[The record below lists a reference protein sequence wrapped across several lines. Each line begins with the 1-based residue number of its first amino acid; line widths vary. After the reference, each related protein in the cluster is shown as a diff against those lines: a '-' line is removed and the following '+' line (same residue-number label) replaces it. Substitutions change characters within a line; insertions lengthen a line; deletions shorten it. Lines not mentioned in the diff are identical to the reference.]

1 MLLIYQQQLCSFS
14 KMFCMYLFYF
24 LFYQQQ
30 MCTLSN
36 NIYLFTYLFYQQ
48 QLCNLDNLNVFIIN
62 KLFIYS
68 LQQLCML
75 STQFI
80 LQTIVQLRGFK
91 VKKAFYLLFIYF
103 LIAFVRLIIHFIYVF
118 FQQQLCILSRQFYVC
133 IF

>member
-1 MLLIYQQQLCSFS
+1 MQLF
-14 KMFCMYLFYF
+14 KDVLHVYILFF
-24 LFYQQQ
+24 IFYQQQ

-62 KLFIYS
+62 QLFIYS

-75 STQFI
+75 STEFI
-80 LQTIVQLRGFK
+80 LQTTIVQLWSFK

-118 FQQQLCILSRQFYVC
+118 FQQQLCSLSRQFYVC

>member
-1 MLLIYQQQLCSFS
+1 
-14 KMFCMYLFYF
+14 
-24 LFYQQQ
+24 

-62 KLFIYS
+62 QLFIYS

-80 LQTIVQLRGFK
+80 LQTTIVQLWGFK